1 MIFVAVREKI
11 RPRSLS
17 SDKRCLMLEECS
29 KIWAQH
35 LSVGWLDVGEN
46 TADFPAVLF

>member
-1 MIFVAVREKI
+1 MNFVVVREKI

-29 KIWAQH
+29 MICAQL

-46 TADFPAVLF
+46 IADFPAVFF